1 MRPTVLLP
9 AAMKPV
15 RATSG
20 GNDVRLAGLA
30 CAHIEVERATGDY
43 EAGSGK
49 FAVEWKRAARKIL
62 TSRRD
67 RKTGSAG
74 TIPGIHEPQS
84 PYQPST
90 PDVVVTCDPRGM
102 IAKPLSTNLR
112 VMQLIQIGETKQKT
126 VLELVQEMAARQLAE
141 IEQLKTAA
149 AQPLQKPAFRAASGW
164 AATLPG

>member
-1 MRPTVLLP
+1 MRFPAACAAPRSPVRENEARRVAQRFRGRAAGGGIRSRNPDRRNSSAAGLPDVRPTVLLP

-90 PDVVVTCDPRGM
+90 PDVVVTMRPPGDDR
-102 IAKPLSTNLR
+102 
-112 VMQLIQIGETKQKT
+112 Q
-126 VLELVQEMAARQLAE
+126 AA
-141 IEQLKTAA
+141 ID
-149 AQPLQKPAFRAASGW
+149 
-164 AATLPG
+164 

>member
-1 MRPTVLLP
+1 MSLKDFADAQLVAAFDLVIQIEGAPVQQAPRVRPTVLLP

-90 PDVVVTCDPRGM
+90 PDVVVTMRPPGDDR
-102 IAKPLSTNLR
+102 
-112 VMQLIQIGETKQKT
+112 Q
-126 VLELVQEMAARQLAE
+126 AA
-141 IEQLKTAA
+141 ID
-149 AQPLQKPAFRAASGW
+149 
-164 AATLPG
+164 